1 MSSIEEAGPGD
12 ITFLGHPRYR
22 RHLSSC
28 KASAVIAADESAI
41 PPTLNSL
48 RVDDPYRAFARIH
61 GLFNPPVVH
70 PAGIGSLAVVDPT
83 AVIGADAA
91 LYPHCYVGKN
101 ARVGE
106 RTVLM
111 SGVAIGAG
119 AQLGKGCV
127 LHPNVTVA
135 DRCRIGDGV
144 ILHAGVVIG
153 SDGFGYVGDGRQR
166 LKVPQAGIVELA
178 DDVEIGANT
187 TVDRATIGS
196 TRIGAG
202 TKIDNL
208 VQIGHNVV
216 IGERC
221 LIVAQTGIGGS
232 TVVGDDVVLAGQ
244 AGIKDHLEIGQGSV
258 IGPKSTVLQSVFA
271 RVGAVGC
278 GHGGSSQAVA
288 QGDAAVAQAAR
299 AVAAGFRD
307 RAKHPHVAGG
317 LVWCLTNTVMKM
329 RGDFGRRQG
338 AMTSRGDLRSPQGG
352 HHARKSNAADG
363 QKDPQIR

>member
-1 MSSIEEAGPGD
+1 MTTSGKSLADLAELVGGRVMGDPDVTIERVSPIEDAGPGD

-28 KASAVIAADESAI
+28 KASAVIAADESVI

-232 TVVGDDVVLAGQ
+232 TVVGDEVVVAGQ

-258 IGPKSTVLQSVFA
+258 IGPKSTVLQSVLPGSMLS
-271 RVGAVGC
+271 GAVT
-278 GHGGSSQAVA
+278 
-288 QGDAAVAQAAR
+288 AA
-299 AVAAGFRD
+299 
-307 RAKHPHVAGG
+307 PHKQW
-317 LVWCLTNTVMKM
+317 LRVMRLLPKLPALW
-329 RGDFGRRQG
+329 RRVSEIERSIR
-338 AMTSRGDLRSPQGG
+338 TSREDKGVS
-352 HHARKSNAADG
+352 
-363 QKDPQIR
+363 